1 MKIAWDIAKLKETYG
16 NEKTPA
22 KKSFVIPGQD
32 VPKTD
37 SKKISWTADQIRDV
51 YQPSKK

>member
-1 MKIAWDIAKLKETYG
+1 MKITWDIAKLKETYG
-16 NEKTPA
+16 NEKAPS

-37 SKKISWTADQIRDV
+37 NKKVSWSVDKIKDV
-51 YQPSKK
+51 YEPSKK